1 MGRQARLLLVTPLMV
16 LAGLLSFYTQATSV
30 NAEPST
36 VNAAHPVVDATHYQD
51 FWLWAAV
58 RPQPILH
65 RAQTLYLHQGEIARR
80 QGKVVF
86 LRQGIPPSQLRVN
99 RIWLAFRMTT
109 LELSDR
115 HLNRMLKLREKWQR
129 HGNQVAGIQ
138 IDFDAKSYQLA
149 GYVAFLTQLRER
161 LPEDCQLSI
170 TGLLDWS
177 KTGDVTALNRLQGKL
192 DEVVV
197 QTYQGRNTITNYAEY
212 LPALMKL
219 TLPFRLGL
227 VQNGKWEQ
235 QWQQRLATSPYY
247 RGEVVFLVNPPTK
260 KSLSHSSKA
269 E

>member
-1 MGRQARLLLVTPLMV
+1 MGRQAQLLLVTPSIV
-16 LAGLLSFYTQATSV
+16 LVGLLSLCTQAASV
-30 NAEPST
+30 NATPLTYNVGSAT
-36 VNAAHPVVDATHYQD
+36 VDATRYQD

-58 RPQPILH
+58 RPQSVLH
-65 RAQTLYLHQGEIARR
+65 QAQTLYLHQGEVARR

-109 LELSDR
+109 LDLSDH
-115 HLNRMLKLREKWQR
+115 HLNRMLKLREKWRR
-129 HGNQVAGIQ
+129 HGNQVVGIQ

-177 KTGDVTALNRLQGKL
+177 KTGDVSALNRLQGKL

-197 QTYQGRNTITNYAEY
+197 QTYQGRSTITRYAEY

-219 TLPFRLGL
+219 ALPFRVGL
-227 VQNGKWEQ
+227 VQNGKWET

-247 RGEVVFLVNPPTK
+247 RGEVVFLVNPPLK
-260 KSLSHSSKA
+260 KSTLGGR
-269 E
+269 

>member
-1 MGRQARLLLVTPLMV
+1 MGRQARLLLVTPLIV
-16 LAGLLSFYTQATSV
+16 LASLFSFCTQAASV
-30 NAEPST
+30 NVAPST
-36 VNAAHPVVDATHYQD
+36 ANAVPAIVDATRYQD

-58 RPQPILH
+58 KPQPILNQ
-65 RAQTLYLHQGEIARR
+65 AQTLYLHQGEVARR

-99 RIWLAFRMTT
+99 HVWLAFRMTT

-115 HLNRMLKLREKWQR
+115 HLNRILKLREKWQR
-129 HGNQVAGIQ
+129 QGNQVAGIQ

-177 KTGDVTALNRLQGKL
+177 KTGDVSALNRLQGKL

-197 QTYQGRNTITNYAEY
+197 QTYQGRSTITNYAEY

-219 TLPFRLGL
+219 TLPFRVGL
-227 VQNGKWEQ
+227 VQNGKWEL

-247 RGEVVFLVNPPTK
+247 RGEVVFLVNPPMK
-260 KSLSHSSKA
+260 KSANGRL
-269 E
+269 

>member
-1 MGRQARLLLVTPLMV
+1 MGRKARLLLVTPLIA
-16 LAGLLSFYTQATSV
+16 LAGLLSFCTQAASV
-30 NAEPST
+30 NVALSAINTAPT
-36 VNAAHPVVDATHYQD
+36 IVDATRYQD

-65 RAQTLYLHQGEIARR
+65 QAQTLYLHQGEIARR

-99 RIWLAFRMTT
+99 RVWLAFRMTT

-115 HLNRMLKLREKWQR
+115 HLNRILKLREKWRR
-129 HGNQVAGIQ
+129 HGNQVVGIQ

-149 GYVAFLTQLRER
+149 GYVAFLTQLRKR

-177 KTGDVTALNRLQGKL
+177 KTGDVSALNRLQGKL

-197 QTYQGRNTITNYAEY
+197 QTYQGRSTITHYAEY

-219 TLPFRLGL
+219 TLPFRVGL

-247 RGEVVFLVNPPTK
+247 RGEVVFLVNPLSK
-260 KSLSHSSKA
+260 KSPSRSSRT

>member
-1 MGRQARLLLVTPLMV
+1 MGRQARLLLVTPLVV
-16 LAGLLSFYTQATSV
+16 LAGLFSFCTQAASV
-30 NAEPST
+30 NVAPST
-36 VNAAHPVVDATHYQD
+36 ANAVPAIVDATRYQD

-65 RAQTLYLHQGEIARR
+65 QAQTLYLHQGEVARR

-99 RIWLAFRMTT
+99 RVWLAFRMTT
-109 LELSDR
+109 LELSNR
-115 HLNRMLKLREKWQR
+115 HLNRILKLREKWQR
-129 HGNQVAGIQ
+129 QGNQVAGIQ

-177 KTGDVTALNRLQGKL
+177 KTGDVAALNRLQGKL

-197 QTYQGRNTITNYAEY
+197 QTYQGRSTITNYAEY

-219 TLPFRLGL
+219 TLPFRVGL
-227 VQNGKWEQ
+227 VQHGKWES

-247 RGEVVFLVNPPTK
+247 RGEVVFLVNPPLK
-260 KSLSHSSKA
+260 KSANGRL
-269 E
+269 

>member
-1 MGRQARLLLVTPLMV
+1 MGRKARLLLVTPSIV
-16 LAGLLSFYTQATSV
+16 LACLLSFCTQAASV
-30 NAEPST
+30 NAVPST
-36 VNAAHPVVDATHYQD
+36 VNAANATVDATRYQD

-65 RAQTLYLHQGEIARR
+65 QTQTLYLHQGEVARR
-80 QGKVVF
+80 QGNVVF
-86 LRQGIPPSQLRVN
+86 LRQGVPPSQLRVK
-99 RIWLAFRMTT
+99 RVWLAFRMTT

-129 HGNQVAGIQ
+129 HGNHVVGIQ

-177 KTGDVTALNRLQGKL
+177 KTGDVSALNRLQGKL

-227 VQNGKWEQ
+227 VQNGKWEK

-247 RGEVVFLVNPPTK
+247 RGEVVFLVNPPTR
-260 KSLSHSSKA
+260 KSPSRSSKA

>member
-1 MGRQARLLLVTPLMV
+1 MGRQARLLLVTPSIV
-16 LAGLLSFYTQATSV
+16 LTSLLAFFTQAASV
-30 NAEPST
+30 NATPLT
-36 VNAAHPVVDATHYQD
+36 THAAPAIVDATRYQD

-58 RPQPILH
+58 KPQPILH
-65 RAQTLYLHQGEIARR
+65 QAQTLYLHQGEVARR

-99 RIWLAFRMTT
+99 RVWLAFRMTT
-109 LELSDR
+109 LELSER

-129 HGNQVAGIQ
+129 HGNQVVGIQ

-177 KTGDVTALNRLQGKL
+177 KTGDVSALNRLQGKL

-197 QTYQGRNTITNYAEY
+197 QTYQGRSTITNYAEY
-212 LPALMKL
+212 LPALLKL
-219 TLPFRLGL
+219 ALPFRVGL
-227 VQNGKWEQ
+227 VQNGKWEP
-235 QWQQRLATSPYY
+235 QWQKRLATSPYY
-247 RGEVVFLVNPPTK
+247 RGEVVFLVNPPLK
-260 KSLSHSSKA
+260 KSATGRL
-269 E
+269 

>member
-1 MGRQARLLLVTPLMV
+1 MGRQARLLLVTPSTV
-16 LAGLLSFYTQATSV
+16 LIGLLAFFTQAAS
-30 NAEPST
+30 A
-36 VNAAHPVVDATHYQD
+36 NAAPLTTHAAPTIVDATRYQD

-65 RAQTLYLHQGEIARR
+65 QAQTLYLHQGEVARR

-99 RIWLAFRMTT
+99 RVWLAFRMTT

-129 HGNQVAGIQ
+129 HGNQSVGIQ
-138 IDFDAKSYQLA
+138 IDFDAKSYQLS

-177 KTGDVTALNRLQGKL
+177 KTGDVSALNRLQGKL

-197 QTYQGRNTITNYAEY
+197 QTYQGRSTITNYAEY
-212 LPALMKL
+212 LPALLKL
-219 TLPFRLGL
+219 ALPFRVGL
-227 VQNGKWEQ
+227 VQNGKWEP

-247 RGEVVFLVNPPTK
+247 RGEVVFLVNPPLK
-260 KSLSHSSKA
+260 KSATGKL
-269 E
+269 

>member
-1 MGRQARLLLVTPLMV
+1 MGRQARLLLVTPLIV
-16 LAGLLSFYTQATSV
+16 LAGLLAFCTQAASV
-30 NAEPST
+30 NVAPSAI
-36 VNAAHPVVDATHYQD
+36 NAVSPIVDATRYQD

-65 RAQTLYLHQGEIARR
+65 QAQTLYLHQGEVARR

-99 RIWLAFRMTT
+99 RVWLAFRMTT

-115 HLNRMLKLREKWQR
+115 HLNRILKLREKWRRQ
-129 HGNQVAGIQ
+129 GNQVVGIQ

-149 GYVAFLTQLRER
+149 GYVAFLTQLRAR

-177 KTGDVTALNRLQGKL
+177 KTGDVSALNRLQGKL

-197 QTYQGRNTITNYAEY
+197 QTYQGRSTITNYAEY

-219 TLPFRLGL
+219 TLPFRVGL
-227 VQNGKWEQ
+227 VQHGKWEP

-247 RGEVVFLVNPPTK
+247 RGEVVFLVNPPLK
-260 KSLSHSSKA
+260 KSANGRL
-269 E
+269 

>member
-1 MGRQARLLLVTPLMV
+1 MGRKARLLLVTPLMV
-16 LAGLLSFYTQATSV
+16 LACLLSFCTQATSV

-36 VNAAHPVVDATHYQD
+36 VNAALPIVDATRYQD

-65 RAQTLYLHQGEIARR
+65 QAKTLYLHQGEIARR

-99 RIWLAFRMTT
+99 RVWLAFRMTT

-129 HGNQVAGIQ
+129 HGNQVVGIQ

-161 LPEDCQLSI
+161 LPEEC
-170 TGLLDWS
+170 
-177 KTGDVTALNRLQGKL
+177 
-192 DEVVV
+192 
-197 QTYQGRNTITNYAEY
+197 
-212 LPALMKL
+212 
-219 TLPFRLGL
+219 
-227 VQNGKWEQ
+227 
-235 QWQQRLATSPYY
+235 
-247 RGEVVFLVNPPTK
+247 
-260 KSLSHSSKA
+260 
-269 E
+269 